1 MCIDLII
8 VVVLLLLV
16 VFYFRRFSNFVY
28 AFAIIDIFLRIL
40 NFIDN
45 NVHVPELQ
53 KLIGKYFPDSI
64 EALIY
69 HYTNG
74 IITTILL
81 WVYVALFTIFLGY
94 IFKIFI
100 KRRK

>member
-40 NFIDN
+40 NFIEN

-64 EALIY
+64 ESLIY

-100 KRRK
+100 KRKK

>member
-1 MCIDLII
+1 MYIDLII
-8 VVVLLLLV
+8 IIVLLLLV

-40 NFIDN
+40 NFIEN
-45 NVHVPELQ
+45 NVRVPELQ
-53 KLIGKYFPDSI
+53 KLISKYFPDSI
-64 EALIY
+64 ESLIY
-69 HYTNG
+69 HYTSG
-74 IITTILL
+74 IITTIFL
-81 WVYVALFTIFLGY
+81 WGYVILFIIFLGY